1 MSRIYFH
8 SPSGEAE
15 LRGSERAHLSFIAR
29 GPAVAAWGLGR
40 HTDLDWMADV
50 IGLIPEV
57 PDGPHGANYL
67 HTYLR
72 AAQVEDAR
80 NHELYKVW
88 KPGQPGP
95 YGTSYDASHRLKT
108 SLELRLTS
116 SSSET
121 VFVVAG
127 RRLNAA
133 DVALNTALVAGSDSV
148 KLAAKIDGWCETHAW
163 VDGPDRAWLAGLMED
178 GLAAGIYRRGI
189 WYADQPDT
197 PRDKWSSQGWE
208 DVQAH
213 LRSRDDEPC
222 VMSYSVCDQFP
233 NRHTAGWEP
242 PPMPDG
248 WVPSW
253 ADTDEGLAEWERD
266 YPTAEDKAAR
276 YRDDAADGWYD
287 LPDDER
293 WRLAMAG
300 LRADKPWAQL
310 TPDTLDT
317 TFGPAVTVYD
327 LLATDRDERVSAAFA
342 DEVSA

>member
-1 MSRIYFH
+1 MSRVYFH

-15 LRGSERAHLSFIAR
+15 LRGSERAHLNFVAY
-29 GPAVAAWGLGR
+29 GPAGAAWGLSR
-40 HTDLDWMADV
+40 HTDLDWMAGV

-57 PDGPHGANYL
+57 PDGQYGANYL

-72 AAQVEDAR
+72 EAQAEHAR
-80 NHELYKVW
+80 NHELYKAW
-88 KPGQPGP
+88 KPGMPGP
-95 YGTSYDASHRLKT
+95 YGESYDASRRLRSSLKT
-108 SLELRLTS
+108 RLAGSLS
-116 SSSET
+116 DT

-127 RRLNAA
+127 RRLHAG
-133 DVALNTALVAGSDSV
+133 DLALNTALAVGSDPI
-148 KLAAKIDGWCETHAW
+148 KLAAKIHGWCEAHAW
-163 VDGPDRAWLAGLMED
+163 VDGPDRAWLAEIID
-178 GLAAGIYRRGI
+178 EGLAVGVYRRGI

-208 DVQAH
+208 EVQAH

-233 NRHTAGWEP
+233 NRHTAAWEP
-242 PPMPDG
+242 PPMPDD
-248 WVPSW
+248 WAPSW

-276 YRDDAADGWYD
+276 YLDGAGDGWYE
-287 LPDDER
+287 LPVDEQ

-310 TPDTLDT
+310 SPDTLDT

-327 LLATDRDERVSAAFA
+327 LLATDRDERISAAFA
-342 DEVSA
+342 GEQAA